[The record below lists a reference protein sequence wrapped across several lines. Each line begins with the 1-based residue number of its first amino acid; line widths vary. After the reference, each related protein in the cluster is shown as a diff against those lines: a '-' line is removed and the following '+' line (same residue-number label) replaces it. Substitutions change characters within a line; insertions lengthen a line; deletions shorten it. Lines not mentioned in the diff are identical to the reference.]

1 MTKESMLR
9 SLDSIREQIES
20 VIQESPQLLSDT
32 PTHDEISV
40 YAAAINEI
48 SCAKKDIVRASEYLS
63 RSKKGENV

>member
-20 VIQESPQLLSDT
+20 VIKESPQLLSET
-32 PTHDEISV
+32 PTHDEISD

-63 RSKKGENV
+63 RSKKGGDV